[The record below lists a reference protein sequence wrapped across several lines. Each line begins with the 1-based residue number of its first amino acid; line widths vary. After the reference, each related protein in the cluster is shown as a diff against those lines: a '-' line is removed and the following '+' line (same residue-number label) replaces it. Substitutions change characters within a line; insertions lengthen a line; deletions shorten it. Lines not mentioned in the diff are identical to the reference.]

1 MWRAIIY
8 GCVPVTYFRAVE
20 LPFMRRLG
28 IDYGQFSV
36 NIQPDD
42 FDTTQACFLLG
53 HADTSCGGP
62 PFNQPQM
69 SVACPLR
76 HARPQCIKLLHEGAG
91 LPRARVH
98 CGRVC

>member
-8 GCVPVTYFRAVE
+8 GCIPVTYFRAVE

-42 FDTTQACFLLG
+42 YDTTQACFLLL
-53 HADTSCGGP
+53 HADASCGGP
-62 PFNQPQM
+62 PA
-69 SVACPLR
+69 SSHTRTLACSPC
-76 HARPQCIKLLHEGAG
+76 HTCQQCIKLLHKGAG
-91 LPRARVH
+91 VPQAH
-98 CGRVC
+98 